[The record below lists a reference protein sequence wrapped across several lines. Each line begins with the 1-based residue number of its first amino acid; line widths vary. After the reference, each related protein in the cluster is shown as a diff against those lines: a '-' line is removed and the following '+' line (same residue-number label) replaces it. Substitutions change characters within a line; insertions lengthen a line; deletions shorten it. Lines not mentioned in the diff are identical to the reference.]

1 MLAKINYIILPLQT
15 TYWHLMNYL
24 LFPPVFC
31 LLSPQSPHKTGSLF
45 KFDRNISDRLACH
58 CCFQGWHPIWQIQT
72 DQPFKIRNPLWMV
85 MYIYRWFLSAPI
97 VHILRIKNT
106 LGKGLVINFRGG
118 WGAEPSFMKTSF
130 MWFTLLFLQNNTWP
144 TQFLGKNWSDPPSLS
159 KGMIP

>member
-1 MLAKINYIILPLQT
+1 MKLSKGNASKNNIILPSQK

-31 LLSPQSPHKTGSLF
+31 LLFPQSPHKTGSFF

-72 DQPFKIRNPLWMV
+72 DQPFKTRNLLWMV

-118 WGAEPSFMKTSF
+118 GG
-130 MWFTLLFLQNNTWP
+130 LNLFLWKLVLCDSP
-144 TQFLGKNWSDPPSLS
+144 FYFCRIIHGPPNFRV
-159 KGMIP
+159 KTEVTHPH